1 MRRILVTLAMTFAV
15 LLGTAAPAS
24 AHNVAGVGG
33 TNLRTRLTAV
43 TPPLAGLTVK
53 VIEVGSRLEL
63 RNTAKE
69 EVLVLGY
76 SGEPYLRV
84 GPGGVFQNRR
94 SPAVYLNVS
103 RKGTTNVPADADAAA
118 PPEWQKVSGGQVARW
133 HDHRV
138 HWMNSQDPPAARR
151 DPGKTH
157 VIFPEWKVEMR
168 YGPGPQAIPVVATG
182 DLVWVPGPSALPWI
196 LLIVAFTLVGGLLIV
211 RSRNWAGAL
220 AGALVLLVL
229 VDVFHNVGLAFA
241 SAGTTV
247 DHLGRFVVTSI
258 LSIPVWAVAVLAVR
272 WLTRRDLDG
281 ALAANFAALFIA
293 LLGGLSDV
301 AVLYR
306 SQAPFAFPTI
316 LVRLAVALTLGLGG
330 AVLVGSGLLLV
341 RRPEDAKPSV
351 LSAAPAPG

>member
-1 MRRILVTLAMTFAV
+1 MRRILLTLAMTFAV
-15 LLGTAAPAS
+15 LMGTAGPAS
-24 AHNVAGVGG
+24 AHSVAGVGG
-33 TNLRTRLTAV
+33 TNLRTRLKTV
-43 TPPLAGLTVK
+43 VPPLDGLTVK

-76 SGEPYLRV
+76 DGEPYLRV
-84 GPGGVFQNRR
+84 GPAGVFQNRR

-103 RKGTTNVPADADAAA
+103 RMGTTNVPPDADSAA
-118 PPEWQKVSGGQVARW
+118 PPEWKKVSGDHVARW
-133 HDHRV
+133 HDHRI

-151 DPGKTH
+151 DPGREH
-157 VIFPEWKVEMR
+157 VINGNWEVKMR
-168 YGPGPQAIPVVATG
+168 YGSGPQAVPVVASG

-196 LLIVAFTLVGGLLIV
+196 LLVLLSTVGGGLLIV
-211 RSRNWAGAL
+211 RSRNWAGVLSATL
-220 AGALVLLVL
+220 GLLVL
-229 VDVFHNVGLAFA
+229 VDVFHNVGLAFS

-247 DHLGRFVVTSI
+247 EHLGRFVVTSI
-258 LSIPVWAVAVLAVR
+258 LAIPVWAVAVLALR
-272 WLTRRDLDG
+272 WLSRRDLDG

-306 SQAPFAFPTI
+306 SQAPFVFPI
-316 LVRLAVALTLGLGG
+316 LFVRLAVALTLALGG
-330 AVLVGSGLLLV
+330 AVVVGSGLLLI

-351 LSAAPAPG
+351 LSGAPVPG